1 MIILYFIASIIS
13 FILIISGI
21 IVSVS
26 PLSEILVAFGVI
38 VIFAEWLFLAE
49 SCRYS
54 LQREVEQE
62 DGEQKDGD
70 YNE

>member
-1 MIILYFIASIIS
+1 MIILYFIASIIAL
-13 FILIISGI
+13 ILIISGI

-38 VIFAEWLFLAE
+38 VVFAELLFLAE
-49 SCRYS
+49 SCKFS
-54 LQREVEQE
+54 LQREAEHE
-62 DGEQKDGD
+62 DGKQKDGD

>member
-1 MIILYFIASIIS
+1 MIILYFIASIIAL
-13 FILIISGI
+13 ILIISGI

-38 VIFAEWLFLAE
+38 VVFAELLFLAE
-49 SCRYS
+49 SCRFS
-54 LQREVEQE
+54 LQREAEQE